1 MFRFHRIPKYLLS
14 LHEYQT
20 AEFFKSFQL
29 PIPPGRICKS
39 AEEAYK
45 AAIKIIQEGA
55 EKNSFTDVVVKAQV
69 HTGGRGKGYFKE
81 NGFNSGIHIASTPE
95 DVRDYASKMLGN
107 TLITK
112 QTGSLGKKCEMVYVV
127 ERNFLRKELYLS
139 ILLDRNTGGLGIVAS
154 EKGGIHIEE
163 SDPNYIKKFSIEMPN
178 TVEDIDS
185 SIYESVSKVYK
196 LNPIQKN
203 QMNDILRHMFDIFLQ
218 TDATLLEINPL
229 GIDLQGN
236 LIICDQKLNIDDNA
250 QFRQHAIFHM
260 EDVRQKDWKEVEAQ
274 KHGLNYIAL
283 DGNIGCMVN
292 GAGLAMAT
300 MDLIKQ
306 YDGSPANF
314 LDVGGKATDQE
325 IVSAL
330 KIMDKDPNVEAILVN
345 IFAGIARCDQIVLGL
360 LKGLTVLGMKKPMVL
375 RMKGTKVEEAKK
387 LIEESGFNMMFTEDL
402 DEAAKKAVRMAAI
415 LRLAKEANINVNLTS

>member
-29 PIPPGRICKS
+29 PIPPGKICKS

-45 AAIKIIQEGA
+45 AAAKIIQEGA

-112 QTGSLGKKCEMVYVV
+112 QTGSLGKNV
-127 ERNFLRKELYLS
+127 RQKELYLS

-178 TVEDIDS
+178 TIEDIDS

-203 QMNDILRHMFDIFLQ
+203 QMKDILRNMFDIFLQ

-360 LKGLTVLGMKKPMVL
+360 LKGLTILGMKKPMVL